1 MENLLD
7 LIFENF
13 WVVIILF
20 GIVSSL
26 FGGDKKQQ
34 NKKPYSETTQMPT
47 ITPAKQAEP
56 KQVPQQ
62 QHHAKKV
69 EEAAV
74 RVQNKQQVKEEFSTV
89 QAYLAEKAAMMN
101 KETEQLPRKS
111 RDLNRQLA
119 DEKVTQGTFSQ
130 NEIVNGIIMAEILG
144 APRAKK
150 SYSGVRR

>member
-56 KQVPQQ
+56 KQMPQQ

-69 EEAAV
+69 QEAAV
-74 RVQNKQQVKEEFSTV
+74 RVQNKQRVKEELSTA
-89 QAYLAEKAAMMN
+89 QTYLAEKAAMMN

-150 SYSGVRR
+150 PYSGVRR